1 MTIKLQSLWK
11 TLAKEA
17 VSKNRTVVT
26 DITNDAINVKTEP
39 HDFFD
44 TQGHYIIDVYN
55 YLAKSIADLSQLGFD
70 EQHQK
75 QVMCHREYNRAIR
88 IMHVYYSTIIPY
100 KPKDFKMT
108 Y

>member
-1 MTIKLQSLWK
+1 MTINLQSLWR
-11 TLAKEA
+11 TVAIEA
-17 VSKNRTVVT
+17 AVENKTVVT
-26 DITNDAINVKTEP
+26 EISNNNINVVTEP
-39 HDFFD
+39 HDYFD
-44 TQGHYIIDVYN
+44 AQGHYIIDVYS
-55 YLAKSIADLSQLGFD
+55 YLAKSIADFVQLGFD
-70 EQHQK
+70 EQNQK